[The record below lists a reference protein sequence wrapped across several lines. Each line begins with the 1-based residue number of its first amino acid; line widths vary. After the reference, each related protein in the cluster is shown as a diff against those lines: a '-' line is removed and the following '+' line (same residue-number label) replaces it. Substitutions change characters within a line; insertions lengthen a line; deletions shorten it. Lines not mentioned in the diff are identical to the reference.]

1 MKIRKE
7 VKMTIRNNLY
17 DDKFIK
23 NQKAD
28 ADAAY
33 KRLAIIRKHLK
44 EMEAEINATNIVD
57 ICGEHLHLYEEL
69 RSTMK
74 LICLQEQQLILMG
87 E

>member
-1 MKIRKE
+1 MNR
-7 VKMTIRNNLY
+7 
-17 DDKFIK
+17 FIE

-28 ADAAY
+28 ASAAY
-33 KRLAIIRKHLK
+33 KRLAILRKHLDELYK
-44 EMEAEINATNIVD
+44 EINETNTVD

-69 RSTMK
+69 QGTMK